1 MKRQHK
7 NLDFVNYWREVR
19 DLTPEER
26 GVLYSSL
33 PENEQKQIKKSYDE
47 GGWKDVF
54 LHNQIGE
61 LCDEI
66 KEKKGID
73 LYGIKARIVIKKDR
87 ILVKKELWDEVW
99 SMFHE
104 YRGCFDLSY
113 VFGGINK
120 EVFGLDPDYYELHC
134 SE

>member
-1 MKRQHK
+1 MERQHK
-7 NLDFVNYWREVR
+7 NLDFVDYWREVR

-33 PENEQKQIKKSYDE
+33 SKNEQNQIKQSYDD

-66 KEKKGID
+66 KENKGVD
-73 LYGIKARIVIKKDR
+73 LHGIKARIVIKKDR
-87 ILVKKELWDEVW
+87 ILIKKDLWDEVLD
-99 SMFHE
+99 MFHE
-104 YRGCFDLSY
+104 YRECFDLSY
-113 VFGGINK
+113 IFGGIGK
-120 EVFGLDPDYYELHC
+120 KVFGLDPSYYELHYR
-134 SE
+134 E